1 MLLILGAVAGGAV
14 PVHQQSCVAQGIANS
29 KKGVVCPRTQPCRSR
44 PQEVLN
50 HSDHHPVLFL
60 SNLVEGTYT
69 FHLKVTDAK
78 GESDTDRTTVE
89 VKPGELSLPG
99 PREGRSAQ
107 SHTAVVSDRACAATP
122 SLLYMTEESSSGF
135 HRSLSTGIL
144 SQGVSSASN
153 AETGYVCKL
162 TLRLYLTIQGR

>member
-1 MLLILGAVAGGAV
+1 MLF
-14 PVHQQSCVAQGIANS
+14 N
-29 KKGVVCPRTQPCRSR
+29 

-89 VKPGELSLPG
+89 VKPGEF
-99 PREGRSAQ
+99 
-107 SHTAVVSDRACAATP
+107 V
-122 SLLYMTEESSSGF
+122 
-135 HRSLSTGIL
+135 
-144 SQGVSSASN
+144 
-153 AETGYVCKL
+153 
-162 TLRLYLTIQGR
+162 

>member
-1 MLLILGAVAGGAV
+1 MACVVTL
-14 PVHQQSCVAQGIANS
+14 HQQSCMAQPIANS
-29 KKGVVCPRTQPCRSR
+29 KKGVAFYPRTQPCRSC

-89 VKPGELSLPG
+89 VKPGEFSLPG
-99 PREGRSAQ
+99 HQRGQ
-107 SHTAVVSDRACAATP
+107 ACSKP
-122 SLLYMTEESSSGF
+122 YSSSV
-135 HRSLSTGIL
+135 RQSLYPAFSLYVTKESRAAQGSLGI
-144 SQGVSSASN
+144 
-153 AETGYVCKL
+153 
-162 TLRLYLTIQGR
+162 

>member
-1 MLLILGAVAGGAV
+1 MPPSGLFLYLLILGAVGGGAV
-14 PVHQQSCVAQGIANS
+14 MVHWQGCGAQAIANS
-29 KKGVVCPRTQPCRSR
+29 KKGVALYPRTQPCRPH

-60 SNLVEGTYT
+60 SNLVEGSYT

-99 PREGRSAQ
+99 LSP
-107 SHTAVVSDRACAATP
+107 DRPWQTWPQRGQACSEP
-122 SLLYMTEESSSGF
+122 CSSCVR
-135 HRSLSTGIL
+135 RSLCPSTL
-144 SQGVSSASN
+144 SFVHD
-153 AETGYVCKL
+153 
-162 TLRLYLTIQGR
+162 

>member
-29 KKGVVCPRTQPCRSR
+29 KKGVVCPRTQPCRSC

-99 PREGRSAQ
+99 RHPAPERADLLRAIQQLCQTELVPQHLLFCTWPRRAAQ
-107 SHTAVVSDRACAATP
+107 
-122 SLLYMTEESSSGF
+122 G
-135 HRSLSTGIL
+135 STG
-144 SQGVSSASN
+144 V
-153 AETGYVCKL
+153 
-162 TLRLYLTIQGR
+162 

>member
-1 MLLILGAVAGGAV
+1 MTDATAD
-14 PVHQQSCVAQGIANS
+14 ST
-29 KKGVVCPRTQPCRSR
+29 KGVWFCSATQPCRST

-89 VKPGELSLPG
+89 VKPGE
-99 PREGRSAQ
+99 
-107 SHTAVVSDRACAATP
+107 
-122 SLLYMTEESSSGF
+122 F
-135 HRSLSTGIL
+135 I
-144 SQGVSSASN
+144 
-153 AETGYVCKL
+153 
-162 TLRLYLTIQGR
+162 